1 MTMMQPRNRFV
12 APPSA
17 GGTATAETTSTTVD
31 SHRVPPDPAPAAAP
45 DPAPAATPAAIAGPQ
60 SAPEDAVQRVVE
72 LEREV
77 TQLRHALSTRPPV
90 EHAVGMLMW
99 LLRCDEVAAF
109 AALARLSQNT
119 NRKVV
124 DLAQVFAG
132 VAQRRQPWPP
142 DVHAVLRSLLA
153 DKPPR

>member
-1 MTMMQPRNRFV
+1 MTMMQPRHRFV

-17 GGTATAETTSTTVD
+17 GGTGTAETIPTTMD
-31 SHRVPPDPAPAAAP
+31 SHRAPPDPTPTAV
-45 DPAPAATPAAIAGPQ
+45 PAATARPQ
-60 SAPEDAVQRVVE
+60 SVPDDAVQRVVE
-72 LEREV
+72 LEQEV
-77 TQLRHALSTRPPV
+77 TQLRHALRTRPPV

-99 LLRCDEVAAF
+99 LLRCDEATAF
-109 AALARLSQNT
+109 TALARLSQNT

-132 VAQRRQPWPP
+132 VARRTQPWPP

-153 DKPPR
+153 ENPTR